1 MRFYLTFEPEGVLT
15 LPWHTTTYYKA
26 LFILLF
32 PAIKTTVN
40 FYMNKATVHP
50 EVLLNFLLLVH

>member
-1 MRFYLTFEPEGVLT
+1 MRFYLIFEPEGVLT
-15 LPWHTTTYYKA
+15 LPLAHHHI
-26 LFILLF
+26 LQGFILLF

-40 FYMNKATVHP
+40 FYMNKAIVHP